1 MLHALFLLGLVA
13 EGMTGAL
20 AAGRRRMDL
29 FGVVIIA
36 SATAIGGGT
45 IRDVLLGH
53 YPLLWVKHP
62 EYVLL
67 VAGAAMAGV
76 ISAPL
81 MRYLG
86 KLFLALDALGLVVF
100 SIFGAARALEMGH
113 GAGIAC
119 IMAVVTGVFGG
130 VLRDLLCQRIPLVFK
145 RELYAA
151 VSLITAALYCFAL
164 HHGLPN
170 DWAAFGAI
178 GIGFVLRLLAVR
190 FKWGLPTFNYQYATH

>member
-1 MLHALFLLGLVA
+1 MLHLLFIIGLIA

-29 FGVVIIA
+29 FGVIIIA

-53 YPLLWVKHP
+53 YPLLWVEHP

-67 VAGAAMAGV
+67 VAASAMAGV
-76 ISAPL
+76 VSAPL

-86 KLFLALDALGLVVF
+86 KLFLALDAMGLVVF
-100 SIFGAARALEMGH
+100 SIFGAARAIEMGH
-113 GAGIAC
+113 GPAIAC

-130 VLRDLLCQRIPLVFK
+130 VLRDLLCQRIPLVFR

-151 VSLITAALYCFAL
+151 VSLVTAALYCLAL
-164 HHGLPN
+164 THQVPN
-170 DWAAFGAI
+170 EWAAFGAI

-190 FKWGLPTFNYQYATH
+190 YKWGLPTFHYQFAAH

>member
-53 YPLLWVKHP
+53 YPLLWVEHP

-130 VLRDLLCQRIPLVFK
+130 CCGTCCASASRWCSSASSMPPSR
-145 RELYAA
+145 
-151 VSLITAALYCFAL
+151 
-164 HHGLPN
+164 
-170 DWAAFGAI
+170 
-178 GIGFVLRLLAVR
+178 
-190 FKWGLPTFNYQYATH
+190 

>member
-20 AAGRRRMDL
+20 AAGGRRMDL

-53 YPLLWVKHP
+53 YPLLWVEHP

-119 IMAVVTGVFGG
+119 IMMK
-130 VLRDLLCQRIPLVFK
+130 LRWVISSYPAR
-145 RELYAA
+145 
-151 VSLITAALYCFAL
+151 TAS
-164 HHGLPN
+164 
-170 DWAAFGAI
+170 I
-178 GIGFVLRLLAVR
+178 GRMVAGT
-190 FKWGLPTFNYQYATH
+190 WP

>member
-53 YPLLWVKHP
+53 YPLLWVEHP
-62 EYVLL
+62 NVLL
-67 VAGAAMAGV
+67 AAGAAAGRHLG
-76 ISAPL
+76 ADALP
-81 MRYLG
+81 G

-100 SIFGAARALEMGH
+100 SIFGAPGRS
-113 GAGIAC
+113 
-119 IMAVVTGVFGG
+119 
-130 VLRDLLCQRIPLVFK
+130 R
-145 RELYAA
+145 
-151 VSLITAALYCFAL
+151 
-164 HHGLPN
+164 
-170 DWAAFGAI
+170 WATEPASPAS
-178 GIGFVLRLLAVR
+178 
-190 FKWGLPTFNYQYATH
+190 WPW

>member
-1 MLHALFLLGLVA
+1 MRAFRTLGYLMLHALFLLGLVA

-53 YPLLWVKHP
+53 YPLLWVEHP

-113 GAGIAC
+113 RG
-119 IMAVVTGVFGG
+119 
-130 VLRDLLCQRIPLVFK
+130 RHR
-145 RELYAA
+145 
-151 VSLITAALYCFAL
+151 L
-164 HHGLPN
+164 HHGRG
-170 DWAAFGAI
+170 DRRVRRAAGRCASAS
-178 GIGFVLRLLAVR
+178 RWCSSASSMPPSR
-190 FKWGLPTFNYQYATH
+190 

>member
-1 MLHALFLLGLVA
+1 MSAIGKFIPKSGA
-13 EGMTGAL
+13 EC
-20 AAGRRRMDL
+20 RMDL

-53 YPLLWVKHP
+53 YPLLWIEHP

-67 VAGAAMAGV
+67 VAGAAMAAV

-100 SIFGAARALEMGH
+100 SIFGAARALEMGL
-113 GAGIAC
+113 ASALPASWRWSPAPL
-119 IMAVVTGVFGG
+119 AVYCETCSASAF
-130 VLRDLLCQRIPLVFK
+130 PW
-145 RELYAA
+145 
-151 VSLITAALYCFAL
+151 CFA
-164 HHGLPN
+164 GSSMLPS
-170 DWAAFGAI
+170 
-178 GIGFVLRLLAVR
+178 R
-190 FKWGLPTFNYQYATH
+190 

>member
-1 MLHALFLLGLVA
+1 MLHLLFIIGLIA

-29 FGVVIIA
+29 FGVIIIA

-53 YPLLWVKHP
+53 YPLLWVEHP

-67 VAGAAMAGV
+67 VAAAAMASV
-76 ISAPL
+76 AFAPL
-81 MRYLG
+81 MRYLT
-86 KLFLALDALGLVVF
+86 KLFLALDALGLAVF

-113 GAGIAC
+113 GPLIAC

-130 VLRDLLCQRIPLVFK
+130 VLRDLLCQRIPLVFR

-151 VSLITAALYCFAL
+151 VSLVTAALYCLAL
-164 HHGLPN
+164 AHRVPN
-170 DWAAFGAI
+170 EWAAFGAI

-190 FKWGLPTFNYQYATH
+190 YKWGLPTFNYQFAAH

>member
-53 YPLLWVKHP
+53 YPLLWVEHP

-86 KLFLALDALGLVVF
+86 KLFMALDALGLVVF
-100 SIFGAARALEMGH
+100 TSEMAA
-113 GAGIAC
+113 
-119 IMAVVTGVFGG
+119 
-130 VLRDLLCQRIPLVFK
+130 
-145 RELYAA
+145 
-151 VSLITAALYCFAL
+151 
-164 HHGLPN
+164 
-170 DWAAFGAI
+170 
-178 GIGFVLRLLAVR
+178 
-190 FKWGLPTFNYQYATH
+190 

>member
-53 YPLLWVKHP
+53 YPLLWVEHP

-67 VAGAAMAGV
+67 VAGAAMAGRHLGP
-76 ISAPL
+76 ADALP
-81 MRYLG
+81 G

-113 GAGIAC
+113 GPASPASW
-119 IMAVVTGVFGG
+119 
-130 VLRDLLCQRIPLVFK
+130 P
-145 RELYAA
+145 
-151 VSLITAALYCFAL
+151 
-164 HHGLPN
+164 
-170 DWAAFGAI
+170 W
-178 GIGFVLRLLAVR
+178 
-190 FKWGLPTFNYQYATH
+190 